1 MIRRPPRSTL
11 FPYTTLFRSLAG
23 TDILVVR
30 RASSTIAA
38 SNPPVASIPGGAL
51 VATSIYMQAN
61 SDPTSSTN
69 PIVAVAGGTPNSVFV
84 LRNRDGTT
92 LAPVRQYE
100 VHIYFVA
107 PCSVPNGG
115 GSVCTGD
122 EIDVHF
128 VLAH

>member
-69 PIVAVAGGTPNSVFV
+69 PIVAVAGGAPNVVFV
-84 LRNRDGTT
+84 LKNRGVAT
-92 LAPVRQYE
+92 LSPGRQYE
-100 VHIYFVA
+100 GDTYFVA
-107 PCSVPNGG
+107 PC
-115 GSVCTGD
+115 
-122 EIDVHF
+122 
-128 VLAH
+128 